1 MRPATH
7 ARHHEAVDGSGLDER
22 GRPVV
27 FEVTPAPPAPTHR
40 LRTVGGIVA
49 VVLVGAA
56 VLGGTI
62 ALAAPAGPAG
72 GSEAPPPLWYIPPA
86 PTTPTATSADPTLS
100 PTTISTSSDDHGGDD
115 QTSDDHSGDD
125 LSGPDRTAPATADP
139 APPASTAPTA
149 DDHPSNG
156 DDSSPGTG
164 GHGAD
169 DGGSGSGSGGGR
181 GGSGSGSSG
190 SGSGSGH
197 GSDD

>member
-27 FEVTPAPPAPTHR
+27 FEVIPAPPAPTHR

-72 GSEAPPPLWYIPPA
+72 GPA
-86 PTTPTATSADPTLS
+86 PALVHPARADHP
-100 PTTISTSSDDHGGDD
+100 DRHVG
-115 QTSDDHSGDD
+115 
-125 LSGPDRTAPATADP
+125 GPDTFAH
-139 APPASTAPTA
+139 
-149 DDHPSNG
+149 DHL
-156 DDSSPGTG
+156 DQQ
-164 GHGAD
+164 
-169 DGGSGSGSGGGR
+169 
-181 GGSGSGSSG
+181 
-190 SGSGSGH
+190 
-197 GSDD
+197 